1 MSATAA
7 RSRVLVLFAHPALQ
21 KSRVNLRLAA
31 AARAVEGVTFHDLYE
46 VYPHFQI
53 DVTRE
58 QALLAAH
65 DVIVFQHPFFWYSG
79 PALLKEWLDLV
90 LEFGWAYGSGGGQ
103 LRGKINFSA
112 ITTGGGD
119 HAYTRAGLNHFT
131 MRELLAP
138 FEQTALLCGM
148 TWLPPFIVHGT
159 VRLTDGAEIERHAAD
174 YAQLLTALRDGK
186 FPVSAAAAL
195 PRLNPPAA

>member
-1 MSATAA
+1 MIANIEELAQTLFEEAGDALFLFDPEDGRLVEINPMAQRFCGMS
-7 RSRVLVLFAHPALQ
+7 R
-21 KSRVNLRLAA
+21 
-31 AARAVEGVTFHDLYE
+31 
-46 VYPHFQI
+46 
-53 DVTRE
+53 
-58 QALLAAH
+58 
-65 DVIVFQHPFFWYSG
+65 

-148 TWLPPFIVHGT
+148 TWLPPFVVHGT
-159 VRLTDGAEIERHAAD
+159 VRLTDVAEIERHAAD
-174 YAQLLTALRDGK
+174 YARLLTALRDGK

-195 PRLNPPAA
+195 PRLNPPAV